1 MIKLIQC
8 ECELTD
14 LVAYREVF
22 QHEVVTLNSP
32 VKVLVIDSRMSVVPI
47 YEQVEHV
54 VGCLGGGQLYAL
66 LASGLVRGPRCV

>member
-14 LVAYREVF
+14 LVAYREVS
-22 QHEVVTLNSP
+22 QHEVATLNSP

-54 VGCLGGGQLYAL
+54 VGCLGGG
-66 LASGLVRGPRCV
+66 GNFMHF